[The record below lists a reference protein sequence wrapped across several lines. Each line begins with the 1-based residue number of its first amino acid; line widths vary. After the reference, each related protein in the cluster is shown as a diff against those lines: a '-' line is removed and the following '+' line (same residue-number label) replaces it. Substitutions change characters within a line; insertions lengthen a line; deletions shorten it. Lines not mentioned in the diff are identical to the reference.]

1 MENNVYTKKVLKT
14 FKNPHNYGT
23 MKNPDG
29 VGLVGNPTCGDVMKL
44 YIKVGK
50 PASAKASARQGGEVI
65 KDIKFETF
73 GCVAAIATSSII
85 TDMVKGKTIKY
96 AMNITKEGVVEKLGG
111 LPKIKYHCSV
121 LAVDALFKA
130 IKDYE
135 SKKK

>member
-1 MENNVYTKKVLKT
+1 MENNIYTKKVLDL
-14 FKNPHNYGT
+14 FKKPHNYGA

-29 VGLVGNPTCGDVMKL
+29 VGVVGNPTCGDVMKL

-50 PASAKASARQGGEVI
+50 SEII

-85 TDMVKGKTIKY
+85 TDMVKGKTIEQATK
-96 AMNITKEGVVEKLGG
+96 ITKDGIVKELGG
-111 LPKIKYHCSV
+111 LPKIKFHCSV
-121 LAVDALFKA
+121 LAVDALHKA

-135 SKKK
+135 SKKR